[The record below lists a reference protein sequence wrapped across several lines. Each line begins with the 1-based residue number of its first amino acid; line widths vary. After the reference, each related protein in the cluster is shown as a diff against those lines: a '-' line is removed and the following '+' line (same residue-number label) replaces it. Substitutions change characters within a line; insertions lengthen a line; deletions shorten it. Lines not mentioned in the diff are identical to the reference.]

1 MYFGIQFCSPGQ
13 NKTQKI
19 CDKIAY
25 KEPFMLKYRSDR
37 SKTQKMCE
45 KAVDAC
51 LTALKF
57 APHWLVTTKML
68 EILSDV
74 SPNDD
79 LDLII

>member
-1 MYFGIQFCSPGQ
+1 
-13 NKTQKI
+13 
-19 CDKIAY
+19 
-25 KEPFMLKYRSDR
+25 MLKYRPDR